1 MTENCSEGFYMK
13 KPVDNEALEQ
23 HRAFWANI
31 ARKHGW
37 YVKPFHIVAWVD
49 EQGHIRDSVSYQ
61 GLNRDMIAF
70 E

>member
-1 MTENCSEGFYMK
+1 MFNDPAAYPWGHPEA
-13 KPVDNEALEQ
+13 VDSKRN
-23 HRAFWANI
+23 
-31 ARKHGW
+31 HGW

-49 EQGHIRDSVSYQ
+49 EQGRIRDSVSYK